1 MTLRKYR
8 KTIPTQAQCVIPVSV
23 WKWAMHLFIYYLGMY
38 TYRPSTPWQ
47 LDKIVTKFKET
58 AAFQDLQTKVYDDIA
73 GVVLSY
79 MKEVGVSEDRLQ
91 QLSQDIHY
99 DLFAIMA
106 ELGKQQIPG
115 TEIYADK
122 MKSTLKEMV
131 ALEEKVKAMA
141 ALKEQ
146 KDKEI
151 TALEEKLKEMAAME
165 QQIEEIAT
173 LKEKV
178 RRVEELEVKIN
189 AMVGQQAKAR
199 EMDEQEGGSDADAL
213 PDLQF
218 DDFDSILAEAD
229 ELEQEAKNM
238 DNTTTDG
245 VLDPSKAQDILNKIK
260 SAWA

>member
-1 MTLRKYR
+1 M
-8 KTIPTQAQCVIPVSV
+8 
-23 WKWAMHLFIYYLGMY
+23 
-38 TYRPSTPWQ
+38 
-47 LDKIVTKFKET
+47 TKFKET

-73 GVVLSY
+73 GVILSY
-79 MKEVGVSEDRLQ
+79 MKEVGVPEDRLQ

-99 DLFAIMA
+99 DLFAILA
-106 ELGKQQIPG
+106 ELGEQQIPG
-115 TEIYADK
+115 AEIYADK

-131 ALEEKVKAMA
+131 SLEEKVQQLSGMEAKLKEMIALEEQLKGMA
-141 ALKEQ
+141 VLKEQ

-151 TALEEKLKEMAAME
+151 SALQEKVKEMAAME
-165 QQIEEIAT
+165 EQIEEIAT

-189 AMVGQQAKAR
+189 AMTGQQAKAR
-199 EMDEQEGGSDADAL
+199 EIDEQEGGSDADAL

-218 DDFDSILAEAD
+218 DDLDSILAEAD

>member
-1 MTLRKYR
+1 M
-8 KTIPTQAQCVIPVSV
+8 
-23 WKWAMHLFIYYLGMY
+23 
-38 TYRPSTPWQ
+38 
-47 LDKIVTKFKET
+47 TKFKET
-58 AAFQDLQTKVYDDIA
+58 DAFEDLQTKVYDDIA
-73 GVVLSY
+73 GVILSY
-79 MKEVGVSEDRLQ
+79 LKDAGVPEDRLQ

-99 DLFAIMA
+99 DLFAILA

-115 TEIYADK
+115 AEIYADK
-122 MKSTLKEMV
+122 MKSTLKEMSALEDKV
-131 ALEEKVKAMA
+131 QQLSGMQAKVKEMAALEEQ
-141 ALKEQ
+141 LKEIPVLEEKLKGMTVLKEE

-165 QQIEEIAT
+165 KQLEEIAP

-189 AMVGQQAKAR
+189 AMAVQQAKAR
-199 EMDEQEGGSDADAL
+199 EIDEQEEGTDADAL

-218 DDFDSILAEAD
+218 DDLDSILAEAD
-229 ELEQEAKNM
+229 ELEQEAKTM

-260 SAWA
+260 SA